1 MKKILAYIFTV
12 SILLLLSSTGNSQKQ
27 LTLSQC
33 IELGLANN
41 YQIQIVKKQTEIA
54 ENNDNWGMAGR
65 YPSIGVS
72 IAQNNNISDQSQN
85 PTSFIQE
92 LLISNSVQG
101 GVQLNWT
108 LFNGFAVMANKEKLA
123 QLKEQSKGNEAM
135 VVENTIQA
143 ITLAY
148 YNALLQKDKL
158 TLIGEVMSLSFDR
171 YEYYELSKNIGTSTS
186 FETLQFKNA
195 FLTDSSNYLLQELAY
210 ENALRSLKQLMLV
223 DENTEIKLTDKL
235 RFESQSY
242 DLADLKTKMLTN
254 NTNIRNQYINLAIM
268 KQELKIARSNLYP
281 VFDFSLGAN
290 ATNSRFKIADF
301 PAQNGL
307 NINYYANFSLSY
319 NLFNGGKVKTQIQ
332 NTKIQ
337 EEISN
342 LNIEDAKV
350 NLTTQLNTQYQ
361 LFEARK
367 QILKLSRDIFNNAR
381 VNLSLAEERFKA
393 GIINS
398 FDYRDLQLAFLNTGI
413 ASLEATYELIDVNT
427 ELTRITGG
435 LIQE

>member
-1 MKKILAYIFTV
+1 MINKYITYILTSFL
-12 SILLLLSSTGNSQKQ
+12 SILSLGGNSQKE

-41 YQIQIVKKQTEIA
+41 YQIQIVKKQTAIA
-54 ENNDNWGMAGR
+54 ENNDTWGMAGR
-65 YPSIGVS
+65 YPSIGIN

-108 LFNGFAVMANKEKLA
+108 LFNGFAVSANKEKLA
-123 QLKEQSKGNEAM
+123 QLKEQSAGNEAM

-158 TLIGEVMSLSFDR
+158 TLIGEVMSLSYDR
-171 YEYYELSKNIGTSTS
+171 YKYFEVKKNIGTSTS
-186 FETLQFKNA
+186 FETLQYKNA
-195 FLTDSSNYLLQELAY
+195 FLTDSSNYLLQQLAY
-210 ENALRSLKQLMLV
+210 DNALRSLKQLMLI
-223 DENTEIKLTDKL
+223 DENIDIKLSDKL
-235 RFESQSY
+235 RFEDKSY
-242 DLADLKTKMLTN
+242 ELSDLKSKMFSN
-254 NTNIRNQYINLAIM
+254 NTNIKNQYINLAIM
-268 KQELKIARSNLYP
+268 KQELRLAKANLYP
-281 VFDFSLGAN
+281 SFNFALGAN

-319 NLFNGGKVKTQIQ
+319 NLYNGGKVKTQIS

-337 EEISN
+337 EEIAN
-342 LNIEDAKV
+342 LTIEDAKV
-350 NLTTQLNTQYQ
+350 NLSTQLNTQYQ

-367 QILKLSRDIFNNAR
+367 QILKLSKDIFNNAR
-381 VNLSLAEERFKA
+381 VNLALAEERFKS
-393 GIINS
+393 GLINS

-413 ASLEATYELIDVNT
+413 TSLEATYQLIDVHT